1 MSIRV
6 DLENAPSF
14 YTNLDTI
21 AGSVTLNLNR
31 PEQVGSIV
39 VKLEGEAVT
48 RPQVR
53 DVWGPPGSDPR
64 QQRRD
69 ESLANSTIA
78 SEAHKILY
86 KIQQVFPDDY
96 HASQAS
102 PYGAFP
108 LQQGSHTFPFR
119 FKVPINNLC
128 SDQEAMMS
136 LGQANMGN
144 AGLFGSRGA
153 RFMDGTRQLYL
164 RHVTQTLPPS
174 FRNGNDEAD
183 VRYYIKVTV
192 QRPGLL
198 KENWRYLV
206 HFKFMPIEPPRAAPS
221 GQEAYARRPFTFQPA
236 LLKQRA
242 SSSTSF
248 LSKFKG
254 DSKSPNPDETKQQ
267 DAQSLEVSAR
277 LPHPPILTCNK
288 PLPLRIITKRLVRND
303 EPVFMTAL
311 QVHLVGSTSARAQNA
326 VSERTNRWV
335 VLSVQDLNV
344 PATSAS
350 KPGVDDEFVLPDDVW
365 KTRALPNTIPPSFI
379 CCNITQRYSLQLTVS
394 LRLGSAKVATA
405 ETITLPLNFSA
416 VDVYSGVTP
425 PPELLNA
432 AKSKTS
438 TGAAQARPPQL
449 PPRQSNA
456 SGPSQNAGPSPLQPP
471 RPQRPPQQQQQQQ
484 QQVVQPLQPQGG
496 TTADE
501 FLEPPPSYSEAMA
514 TGASS
519 PYDGSERPPYSGV
532 AEAEGSG
539 PLPPGKN

>member
-48 RPQVR
+48 RPIVR
-53 DVWGPPGSDPR
+53 DVWGPPGADPR
-64 QQRRD
+64 QQQQNQNARRD
-69 ESLANSTIA
+69 ESLATTTIA

-96 HASQAS
+96 HATTAS
-102 PYGAFP
+102 PYGSFP
-108 LQQGSHTFPFR
+108 LQPGSHTFPFR

-136 LGQANMGN
+136 LGQANLGN

-174 FRNGNDEAD
+174 FRNVNDEAD

-192 QRPGLL
+192 QRPGFL
-198 KENWRYLV
+198 KENWRYVV
-206 HFKFMPIEPPRAAPS
+206 HFKFMPIEPPRPPPS
-221 GQEAYARRPFTFQPA
+221 GQEAYARRPFTFQPIV
-236 LLKQRA
+236 LKQRTG
-242 SSSTSF
+242 STASF
-248 LSKFKG
+248 LNKFKSG
-254 DSKSPNPDETKQQ
+254 DAKSPIANDDKPQE
-267 DAQSLEVSAR
+267 AQSLEVSAR

-288 PLPLRIITKRLVRND
+288 PLPLRIITKRLAQND
-303 EPVFMTAL
+303 EPVFLTAL
-311 QVHLVGSTSARAQNA
+311 QVHLVASTSARAQNN
-326 VSERTNRWV
+326 VSERSNRWV
-335 VLSVQDLNV
+335 VLSAQDLNV
-344 PATSAS
+344 PVTSAS
-350 KPGVDDEFVLPDDVW
+350 KPGVGDEFVVPDDVW
-365 KTRALPNTIPPSFI
+365 KARALPNTIPPSFI
-379 CCNITQRYSLQLTVS
+379 CCNITQSYSLQLTVS
-394 LRLGSAKVATA
+394 LRLGIAKSATA

-425 PPELLNA
+425 PPELLDA
-432 AKSKTS
+432 AKNKAS
-438 TGAAQARPPQL
+438 TQTQTQARPPRL

-456 SGPSQNAGPSPLQPP
+456 GPSQSTPPQPP
-471 RPQRPPQQQQQQQ
+471 RPQRPPQQQQQ
-484 QQVVQPLQPQGG
+484 VVQPIQPQGG

-514 TGASS
+514 AGASS

-539 PLPPGKN
+539 PMPPGKN